1 MRTSWLPKS
10 FRQDVAIIGTL
21 MFVSSTIFAQAPPA
35 TGGAPGGAPAAG
47 GTAEA
52 ERVIVTGSNI
62 PTAEEV
68 GPNPVTN
75 LNRDYIQKT
84 GTVSVEQ
91 LLKDQPV
98 NNSNSIPVAGNGT
111 SQGGPVGFTSVA
123 LRALD
128 PEPAWSCWTGAVLR
142 ACSVAPSSI
151 STPSHWRRLRASKF

>member
-1 MRTSWLPKS
+1 MEKLMIKNVLKTLGLIRITL
-10 FRQDVAIIGTL
+10 VAVGFPIIAASAFGQAGT
-21 MFVSSTIFAQAPPA
+21 QPA
-35 TGGAPGGAPAAG
+35 AGAPAT

-75 LNRDYIQKT
+75 LNKDYIQKT

-98 NNSNSIPVAGNGT
+98 NNSNSIPVANNGT

-123 LRALD
+123 LRAMDPGASLVLLD
-128 PEPAWSCWTGAVLR
+128 
-142 ACSVAPSSI
+142 
-151 STPSHWRRLRASKF
+151 